1 MAQVATLTLSKA
13 TRTTSVRIVTAAW
26 LLIAVYY
33 FYQYALRSAPAVMM
47 PQLSDAFDLSVVG
60 AASIVGFFYY
70 GYSLFTLVAGA
81 ANRLGPQR
89 LLPRAA
95 GIVGV
100 GALMFV
106 TGNTNVA
113 SVGRFRQG
121 AHQNQAGQSGGS
133 SL

>member
-1 MAQVATLTLSKA
+1 MAQVATPTLSKA

-26 LLIAVYY
+26 LLIAVCY

-89 LLPRAA
+89 LLPLAA

-100 GALMFV
+100 ARTDV
-106 TGNTNVA
+106 RHSTDVP